1 MILQRKTPFKRSDV
15 ACARILPAME
25 QQGENPIYWDQHA
38 SKWNLTLIFSLVV
51 VVLGIAQGFAGSGAL
66 LVILGLGMAAYSWL
80 TTPRQYLLFR
90 DSMII
95 HYGMPRTRVISFAE
109 ISHVELLAMPLGER
123 LRVRMVSGSRVML
136 MMKDPGAFRA
146 HLEDALAQYHGEQ
159 SGVAYAEGTVLDSPV
174 EPDFDM
180 GQEFYALDETASE
193 VEQEVVT
200 SAEPDLEPDTASAGS
215 YTEADEPAPVDSEVH
230 TGRVEQASSTS
241 GSYTESAEP
250 DFSGEGRPM
259 YGADV
264 EFETTTDEDDRPESP
279 Y

>member
-1 MILQRKTPFKRSDV
+1 MILGLKTPVERSDV

-25 QQGENPIYWDQHA
+25 QQQENPIHWDQNA

-51 VVLGIAQGFAGSGAL
+51 VVLGFAMGFQLLLIVLGVVMAG
-66 LVILGLGMAAYSWL
+66 YSWL
-80 TTPRQYLLFR
+80 TTPRQYLIYR
-90 DSMII
+90 DSVVVI
-95 HYGMPRTRVISFAE
+95 YGMPRTRVISFAE

-136 MMKDPGAFRA
+136 MMRDPGAFRA
-146 HLEDALAQYHGEQ
+146 HLEDALAQYHREQ